1 MKIKKLLF
9 FSIVFI
15 FSISSLNAQNSVNT
29 SGNNLTGVNGT
40 VSYSVGQVIY
50 TTNTGTNG
58 SNSQGVQQPF
68 EISEVLSSIDY
79 SSIVKDLKI
88 YPNPSS
94 NLLILNI
101 SNFND
106 IKLDFE
112 ILDINGKILIT
123 EKNLKHENII
133 DITSFSNA
141 VYFLKINHENEA
153 IKTFKII
160 KK

>member
-9 FSIVFI
+9 FSIVYI